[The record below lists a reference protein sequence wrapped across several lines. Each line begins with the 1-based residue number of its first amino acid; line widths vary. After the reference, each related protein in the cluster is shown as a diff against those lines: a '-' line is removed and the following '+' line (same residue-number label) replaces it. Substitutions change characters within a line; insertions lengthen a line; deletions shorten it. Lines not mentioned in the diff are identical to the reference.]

1 MNLKKILLIIA
12 KYAAYLFLVIVISFV
27 LPRLIPGSPL
37 NVLAGE
43 GSGYTETVPAA
54 LLEAFEQYFSPNEPM
69 HVQFFRYLRNLAHF
83 DLGIS
88 LSHRTPV
95 AERIAV
101 SIRWTLQLT
110 IPTIVISTVLGLLL
124 GVSLGVML
132 REGATTGGTELAAKL
147 LKYRFR
153 NLSVGRLCLI
163 IDVLVIG
170 LYALTFRNVNNA
182 LYGIISMYV
191 CSLVMDMVVY
201 GSITAKLAYI
211 ISDENDRIRE
221 KLMEMGLGGT
231 IVQGKGAYTGER
243 KDVLLCAAKPSNL
256 AAIKSVVASVD
267 KENAFVIVCD
277 AREVFGEGFGTHSED
292 PV

>member
-1 MNLKKILLIIA
+1 
-12 KYAAYLFLVIVISFV
+12 
-27 LPRLIPGSPL
+27 
-37 NVLAGE
+37 
-43 GSGYTETVPAA
+43 
-54 LLEAFEQYFSPNEPM
+54 
-69 HVQFFRYLRNLAHF
+69 
-83 DLGIS
+83 
-88 LSHRTPV
+88 
-95 AERIAV
+95 
-101 SIRWTLQLT
+101 
-110 IPTIVISTVLGLLL
+110 
-124 GVSLGVML
+124 ML

-147 LKYRFR
+147 LKYHFR

-163 IDVLVIG
+163 IDVLVIA
-170 LYALTFRNVNNA
+170 LYALTFRNINNA

-231 IVQGKGAYTGER
+231 IIRGKGAYTGDR

-256 AAIKSVVASVD
+256 AAIKAVVASVD
-267 KENAFVIVCD
+267 KEKAFVIVCD

-292 PV
+292 PM

>member
-1 MNLKKILLIIA
+1 MKEKYHWLKSYILITLSCVLYSFSFECFFQPNAVVMGGFSGIAQILNHFFPALPIGATVFVMNVPLMILGVKKQGWRLL
-12 KYAAYLFLVIVISFV
+12 AASVF
-27 LPRLIPGSPL
+27 
-37 NVLAGE
+37 A
-43 GSGYTETVPAA
+43 
-54 LLEAFEQYFSPNEPM
+54 
-69 HVQFFRYLRNLAHF
+69 
-83 DLGIS
+83 
-88 LSHRTPV
+88 
-95 AERIAV
+95 IAV
-101 SIRWTLQLT
+101 SSA
-110 IPTIVISTVLGLLL
+110 VIDLLAAVVTFPGMDPMLACLYGGLLL

-243 KDVLLCAAKPSNL
+243 KNVLLCAAKPSNL

-292 PV
+292 PM